1 MVVSIEL
8 TYSREEARV
17 ACLRPLTGLD
27 ESAVR
32 GTGLR
37 AAVALVGRLLVPA
50 TGALGAA
57 DLGRIAMADFD
68 RLVMALHR
76 ELYGERLDCRSDCG
90 DCDESFEFSL
100 TLDDLIAPAE
110 TPASTEAVPER
121 RGWFRTG
128 GDVMFRLPVL
138 AEVLRKVPADTLVHA
153 CSEPEGAFSSIGEA
167 DAAFA
172 AAAPLA
178 SEIIE
183 TACPHC
189 GADQKIGLDLVDYLT
204 EMLSRERPF
213 LVHET
218 HCIARAYGWGL
229 REIHAMPREDRR
241 AHVRLIGQE
250 KAVRARAGRRVA

>member
-1 MVVSIEL
+1 MVSIKL
-8 TYSREEARV
+8 TYSRVEAAT

-37 AAVALVGRLLVPA
+37 AAAALVGRLLAPA
-50 TGALGAA
+50 PDALEVTDLGA
-57 DLGRIAMADFD
+57 IAMADFD
-68 RLVMALHR
+68 RIIMALHR
-76 ELYGERLDCRSDCG
+76 DLYGEQLDCRSRCADCG
-90 DCDESFEFSL
+90 ESFEFNL
-100 TLDDLIAPAE
+100 PLDHLARAPDNARSI
-110 TPASTEAVPER
+110 TPVSGRP
-121 RGWFRTG
+121 GWFSTADG
-128 GDVMFRLPVL
+128 MIFCLPVL
-138 AEVLRKVPADTLVHA
+138 ADVLRKVSAADLVAA
-153 CSEPEGAFSSIGEA
+153 CSPPEGGLLTVVQA

-178 SEIIE
+178 CETIE

-189 GADQKIGLDLVDYLT
+189 EADQRIGLDLIDYLT

-218 HCIARAYGWGL
+218 HCIARAYGWGR
-229 REIHAMPREDRR
+229 REIHAMPRDDRR

-250 KAVRARAGRRVA
+250 KAVRARAGRRIA